1 MFFFKGV
8 LFSASKGI
16 LNCKYKTSFKFILKG
31 KKLSN
36 INKAALI
43 IKPFIKAVNRVRSS
57 FIINDFK
64 IIYYKI
70 YRLASLTT
78 L

>member
-16 LNCKYKTSFKFILKG
+16 LNRKYETSFKFILKG

-36 INKAALI
+36 ISKAALI
-43 IKPFIKAVNRVRSS
+43 IKPFTRAVNRV
-57 FIINDFK
+57 
-64 IIYYKI
+64 
-70 YRLASLTT
+70 
-78 L
+78 